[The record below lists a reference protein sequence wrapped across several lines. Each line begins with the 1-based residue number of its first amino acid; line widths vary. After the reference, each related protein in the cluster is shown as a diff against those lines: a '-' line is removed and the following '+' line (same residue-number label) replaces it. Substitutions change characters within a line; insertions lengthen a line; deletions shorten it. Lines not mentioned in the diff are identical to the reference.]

1 MDKKD
6 LTKAYVA
13 AVLFSVLVGFSFFWI
28 KICIPYADSLHILVH
43 RFNFALLTLALLV
56 LFKVVKIDLK
66 GKPKK
71 NLILTAG
78 FYVGFMFLQVFG
90 LYFATSIE
98 GSIIFAAVPIMVQ
111 IIAAVFLGEKS
122 TWLQNIFVVVSVLS
136 LIVMVVL
143 GSSEISFN
151 PVGIILLLISS
162 VCMALSNVY
171 MRYVRNQYRPI
182 EISTAI
188 IVMGTVVF
196 NLLFIFKGLFT
207 GNEIGYLEPIR
218 HGEFLI
224 GVIYLGVG
232 CILLSAQIMSYLQ
245 SKLQAAK
252 ASVFGNVSTA
262 ISIVAG
268 AMLLG
273 ETLRG
278 YHIICTALIICG
290 VVGLNFFG
298 SKGGKNEISVFDG
311 EQDR

>member
-6 LTKAYVA
+6 LTKAYGA
-13 AVLFSVLVGFSFFWI
+13 AVLFSVLVGFSFLWI
-28 KICIPYADSLHILVH
+28 KTCIPYADSLHILVH
-43 RFNFALLTLALLV
+43 RFNFAMLALALLV
-56 LFKVVKIDLK
+56 FFKVVKINLK
-66 GKPKK
+66 GRPKK

-78 FYVGFMFLQVFG
+78 FYVGFMFFQVFG

-122 TWLQNIFVVVSVLS
+122 TWLQNVFVAVSVIA
-136 LIVMVVL
+136 LIVMVIL
-143 GSSEISFN
+143 GSSEISFD
-151 PVGIILLLISS
+151 PAGIIILMISS

-182 EISTAI
+182 EISAAI
-188 IVMGTVVF
+188 IVMGTIVF
-196 NLLFIFKGLFT
+196 NLMFILKGLFM
-207 GNEIGYLEPIR
+207 GNEIGYLEPFR
-218 HGEFLI
+218 HVEFLI

-268 AMLLG
+268 AVLLG
-273 ETLRG
+273 ETLRE
-278 YHIICTALIICG
+278 YHIICTVLIIGG

-298 SKGGKNEISVFDG
+298 NKGGKDEISVSDG
-311 EQDR
+311 K

>member
-6 LTKAYVA
+6 MTKAYSA
-13 AVLFSVLVGFSFFWI
+13 AVFFSVLVGFSFLWI
-28 KICIPYADSLHILVH
+28 KTCIPYADSLHILAH
-43 RFNFALLTLALLV
+43 RFNFALLALIILIC
-56 LFKVVKIDLK
+56 FNIVKIDLK

-71 NLILTAG
+71 NLLLTAG
-78 FYVGFMFLQVFG
+78 FYVGFMFFQVFG

-111 IIAAVFLGEKS
+111 IIAAVFLKEKS
-122 TWLQNIFVVVSVLS
+122 TWLQNVFVAVSVLA
-136 LIVMVVL
+136 LMVMVIL
-143 GSSEISFN
+143 GSTEITFD
-151 PVGIILLLISS
+151 PVGIVILLISS

-171 MRYVRNQYRPI
+171 MRYVRNQYKPI

-188 IVMGTVVF
+188 IVLGTVVF
-196 NLLFIFKGLFT
+196 NLMFVLKGLFI
-207 GNEIGYLEPIR
+207 GNDIGYLEPFR
-218 HGEFLI
+218 HMEFVI
-224 GVIYLGVG
+224 GAIYLGVG

-268 AMLLG
+268 AVLLD

-278 YHIICTALIICG
+278 YHIICTVLIIAG

-298 SKGGKNEISVFDG
+298 HKGGKHEVSDPDG
-311 EQDR
+311 K

>member
-6 LTKAYVA
+6 LTKAYGA
-13 AVLFSVLVGFSFFWI
+13 AVFFSVLVGFSFLWI
-28 KICIPYADSLHILVH
+28 KLCIPYADSLHILVH
-43 RFNFALLTLALLV
+43 RFNFAMLTLALLM
-56 LFKVVKIDLK
+56 LIKVVKVNLK

-78 FYVGFMFLQVFG
+78 FYVGFMFFQVVG

-98 GSIIFAAVPIMVQ
+98 GSIIFATVPILVQ

-122 TWLQNIFVVVSVLS
+122 TRLQNIFVVISVIA
-136 LIVMVVL
+136 LIVMVIL
-143 GSSEISFN
+143 GSSEISFS
-151 PVGIILLLISS
+151 PAGIVLIMISS
-162 VCMALSNVY
+162 ICMALSNVY

-196 NLLFIFKGLFT
+196 NLMFILKGLIL
-207 GNEIGYLEPIR
+207 GNEIGYLEPLSHSR
-218 HGEFLI
+218 FLI

-232 CILLSAQIMSYLQ
+232 CILLSAQTMSYLQ

-268 AMLLG
+268 ALLLG
-273 ETLRG
+273 ETLRV
-278 YHIICTALIICG
+278 YHIICTALIIGG

-298 SKGGKNEISVFDG
+298 NKGVKNEVSVSD
-311 EQDR
+311 